1 MDLEEQ
7 KENMYGRLTVRWRF
21 DMAAK
26 PRQPGKGKLAR
37 AGRDMHDRNPKVR
50 KEAAEVLAVAPRRKP
65 LQGK

>member
-1 MDLEEQ
+1 
-7 KENMYGRLTVRWRF
+7 
-21 DMAAK
+21 MAAK

-65 LQGK
+65 PKGK